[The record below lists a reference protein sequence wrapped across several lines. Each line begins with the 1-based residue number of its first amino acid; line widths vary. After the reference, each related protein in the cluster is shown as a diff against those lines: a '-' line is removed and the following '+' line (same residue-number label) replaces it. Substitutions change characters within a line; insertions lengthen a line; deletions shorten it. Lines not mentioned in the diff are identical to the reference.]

1 MTEKNTKNCSV
12 MPKILAVD
20 FDGTIVT
27 DEFPNI
33 GKPNVGIIEQLK
45 NLKSSG
51 VKLILWTCRTNN
63 NSGECYLDNAV
74 NWCEKQGLMF
84 DAVNDNVQETK
95 DFYGQNPRKIFADL
109 YLDDRNIDIGFFN
122 IFGGNVLP
130 VNRMEE

>member
-1 MTEKNTKNCSV
+1 MTEKNTKNCSD
-12 MPKILAVD
+12 MPRILAVD

-45 NLKSSG
+45 QLKSSG

-74 NWCEKQGLMF
+74 NWCEKQGLIF
-84 DAVNDNVQETK
+84 DAVNDNIQEIK

-109 YLDDRNIDIGFFN
+109 YLDDRSVDIGFFN
-122 IFGGNVLP
+122 LFGGSVLP
-130 VNRMEE
+130 VNEMEE